1 MFKSFWTVLLPSI
14 LSFMIYAII
23 DIETTGLSPAKEK
36 VTEIAIVLHDGEKIT
51 GEFSTL
57 INPEKKIPYRI
68 TQMTGISNQM
78 VKGEPKFYEVAKQIV
93 EMTQDRII
101 VGHNVRFDYG
111 FLCNEF
117 KSLGYDFQ
125 RSTLDTIKLSRKLI
139 PGKKSYSLGKLCAD
153 LGIDN
158 QARHRALGDAL
169 ATTELFELLLSIET
183 HPEELNLKGMSASI
197 NKSLVDKLPSETGVY
212 YFYDNADQLIYVG
225 KSINIHDRVL
235 SHLNNNMHKKAI
247 EMKNAIARV
256 DFTITGSELVALL
269 LESSEIK
276 KHQPLFNRA
285 QLRTYF
291 NYGLYS
297 FINDEGYINLKLMK
311 IIDELNPIY
320 TYSSLHEGKEHIANL
335 TEQFELCQKLTG
347 LYDTSGAC
355 FHYQIHQCKGAC
367 IGEEPFEEYNARVQ
381 KALENYH
388 FKKENFLIIDKGR
401 TEEEKAVVKVES
413 GKYCGFGYVDMEMLE
428 DSALHN
434 CINHFQD
441 NREVRQII
449 NSYLRK
455 STLRIIEY

>member
-1 MFKSFWTVLLPSI
+1 ML
-14 LSFMIYAII
+14 YAII

-36 VTEIAIVLHDGEKIT
+36 IIEIAIVLHDGEKVT

-78 VKGEPKFYEVAKQIV
+78 VRNEPKFYEVAKQIV
-93 EMTQDRII
+93 ELTEERIM

-111 FLCNEF
+111 FLRSEF

-125 RSTLDTIKLSRKLI
+125 RNTLDTVKLSRKLI
-139 PGKKSYSLGKLCAD
+139 PGKRSYSLGKLCKE

-169 ATTELFELLLSIET
+169 ATTELFELLLSIEN

-197 NKSLVDKLPSETGVY
+197 NKSLVEGLPKSAGVY
-212 YFYDNADQLIYVG
+212 YFYDSADKLIYVG

-235 SHLNNNMHKKAI
+235 SHLNNNQHKKAI
-247 EMKNAIARV
+247 EMKNAVARV
-256 DFTITGSELVALL
+256 DYRVTGSELVALL

-276 KHQPLFNRA
+276 KHQPVYNRA
-285 QLRTYF
+285 QRRTYF

-297 FINDEGYINLKLMK
+297 FIDDNGYINLKLMK
-311 IIDELNPIY
+311 IIEELAPLY
-320 TYSSLHEGKEHIANL
+320 TYSSLHEGKEHVTTL
-335 TEQFELCQKLTG
+335 TERFELCQKLTG
-347 LYDTSGAC
+347 LYETSGAC

-367 IGEEPFEEYNARVQ
+367 MGEEPPEAYNVRVQ

-388 FKKENFLIIDKGR
+388 FEKQNFFVIDKGR
-401 TEEEKAVVKVES
+401 NEEENSVIKIEG
-413 GKYCGFGYVDMEMLE
+413 GKYIGFGFVTDTASGMDEMH
-428 DSALHN
+428 D
-434 CINHFQD
+434 CIRPMKD

-449 NSYLRK
+449 NSFLK
-455 STLRIIEY
+455 KKKITVLEY